1 MDMGVK
7 NLLQSGVRMLSPG
20 QSMAA
25 LAKITRPS
33 VQTLLPASLCVSD
46 FDWGIIMRDAADLPG
61 IFSGLDAPNRP
72 SEGDRPTGYSAASG
86 PVPTGIFAGL
96 DPAERREAIVKQIG
110 DSVEGVVGKK
120 IGPNEPLMDSGLDS
134 LGAVELSNAIAKAV
148 GLELSS
154 TFTIDYPTIS
164 AMVEYVDSTYEVQPA
179 RDLASLATSLDAGR
193 GLPHRNAFFGRMS
206 ANTLEEQTTVLL
218 KDNVSRVPYDRWDFS
233 YIDSIEE
240 AVGAPRFGIF
250 MDDVSKFDPRSFNIM
265 PAEAVYTDPQQ
276 RMLLLHSSKVL
287 SGVPEKE
294 VGSYVS
300 FVSSDYSTLASAHDV
315 PVNAFS
321 FSGTASS
328 VASGRISFCFGLK
341 GPAMSVDV
349 ACAGSLVT
357 AHAAHTSIRAGVVGS
372 CITGGVMLNLVWS
385 TTFILHQGGFLAADG
400 RCKTMDAEADG
411 YARGEAC
418 RVLLLH
424 SEEGTGDVML
434 AGTAANHSGTCST
447 LTAPNGPSQQSVI
460 HQALIQ
466 SAGLAPH
473 SVHALQMHANATSL
487 GDPIEI
493 GASIGV
499 LQEGRGD
506 SNPLMLLSQK
516 GRTGHQEAA
525 AGAVLMT
532 AAWSAAMS
540 QSAASFLHLRLLNPF
555 VAAQFDRAAVQVA
568 VPRCM
573 QRMGPARKDIAIG
586 VSAFAAQGTNAH
598 VVLAGDIVATHSD
611 LRSTSSLRLKR
622 YWITPPASPLI
633 YRNVACVSNRWMR
646 QAKMV
651 LEGRMALRE
660 MAPFWQISLSDRVI
674 VPSGMLLFAGA
685 AAVNACTDTVAAR
698 PVGVQGAMFCNP
710 VTLPQRIPEE
720 GESIRILMSLSSTG
734 KLLGT
739 VENGGDNEHGDPRRM
754 EREDIVAQVS
764 MCPFQKSLR
773 GRSQEGADDQAQ
785 PLMLCSETGT
795 SAVAVTEGA
804 ACRSFDGVLGAI
816 GGSLTCGAESSG
828 DQVPLLS
835 TVEHIVLPHVTRWGD
850 ASERFRVTS
859 ILARH
864 ALEGQDTG
872 SVTSMRLQSIA
883 RAGVICEAR
892 GIESKNIFHG
902 AAGRSDDL
910 ASLPETAPSSVSAEV
925 LRLFQE
931 VEMVRVK
938 SVSSSE
944 LTEGVESDRFR
955 PSEPTHTAL
964 GGFADPEELTP
975 EEQLNSLRT
984 LIKDEVRGLV
994 GYTPAD
1000 DEPLMASGLDSRSA
1014 MELRGMLN
1022 RNLEVKLPATLL
1034 YDCQTVDAI
1043 AEAVIDLEG
1052 AKKKHG
1058 SSDGKERSSQGIDK
1072 EKLELAVNPTPT
1084 VKTLRGSVHRPLF
1097 LAAPGVANGQ
1107 SAYFSFM
1114 SHLAYCDQP
1123 IYTLEKDNAFTI
1135 AELAA
1140 RHVEDILKIQPFGPY
1155 LIGGHSYG
1163 GVVAIE
1169 TAIQLEQVGKEIG
1182 AVFCF
1187 DAPHPCQ
1194 IRGAIQNSMADDRDA
1209 IELME
1214 MILEA
1219 IDFGLERGGWPDMNI
1234 MEKYAYFAPVYRVMR
1249 DENFTVAQVREQVL
1263 AIADA
1268 IKRGD
1273 QPSDMRHHNFPGRLN
1288 TGQVFFFR
1296 AHDRGAVAYVQ
1307 DKDDELFS
1315 HGVGYKDVVSD
1326 LTVLDVPGDHFSMLR
1341 QSPRDMDFV
1350 QSTMKQVLY
1359 DFGWSELKG
1368 HDDKPFKL
1376 SEDDAREMEEYLS
1389 KMGIKRENISD
1400 SLKKEMPWAFGDA
1413 TFGASDFGGCRS
1425 DSDDEDPR
1433 SVVTN
1438 VFDVVLEAPS
1448 EPLLTKEVDVVH
1460 INSTIHEDAIPV
1472 FFFHDITGS
1481 IEYARPLAE
1490 YMDMPCFGVKMPDV
1504 RRLGTIES
1512 LEHLVETYVEAVKA
1526 KHPHGPYIFSGCGFG
1541 CQLAYEAACQLGEQ
1555 QVCGVLIFDGQIT
1568 LPELQTDVVWCAL
1581 YSVVAPQVTV
1591 GEFVAEMQSHEA
1603 FDEQLDFLGGYC
1615 PQNFERKEWD
1625 AVINSTLLQ
1634 AHFCALAAEQYD
1646 PQKLYSGPA
1655 FMLSSQDNPAA
1666 DAAEIDA
1673 RSFMIKL
1680 VATTHAGLDAP
1691 NAAATSAVMKSCI
1704 ANGLEAWEDMAL
1716 KESECRLS
1724 ESRALMRSLGDPG
1737 RSEGVPYVETW
1748 ISSGMPTTST
1758 SEWSTSP
1765 ANSAM
1770 ILEKVDRLIS
1780 EMNSEHEALEEG
1792 KRELGEAGPSGER
1805 GEEDSGEDA

>member
-1 MDMGVK
+1 
-7 NLLQSGVRMLSPG
+7 
-20 QSMAA
+20 MAS
-25 LAKITRPS
+25 LAKIMNSFKPENCLQS
-33 VQTLLPASLCVSD
+33 LLPASMCAND
-46 FDWGIIMRDAADLPG
+46 FDWGLIMRNAADVPG
-61 IFSGLDAPNRP
+61 LFSGLEAPDKP
-72 SEGDRPTGYSAASG
+72 SEGDPPTGYSAAAELG
-86 PVPTGIFAGL
+86 QTGIFAGL

-120 IGPNEPLMDSGLDS
+120 VGPNEPLMDSGLDS

-164 AMVEYVDSTYEVQPA
+164 AMVEYVDSTYEVQPG
-179 RDLASLATSLDAGR
+179 RDLASLTTSLDAGR
-193 GLPHRNAFFGRMS
+193 GVPHRNAFFGRMS

-218 KDNVSRVPYDRWDFS
+218 KDNVSRVPYERWDFS
-233 YIDSIEE
+233 YIDSIED

-250 MDDVSKFDPRSFNIM
+250 MDDVSKFDPRGFNIM

-276 RMLLLHSSKVL
+276 RILLLHSSKIL
-287 SGVPEKE
+287 SGVSEKG

-424 SEEGTGDVML
+424 SKEGTGDVML

-460 HQALIQ
+460 HQALFQ
-466 SAGLAPH
+466 SAGLAPR

-506 SNPLMLLSQK
+506 CNPLMLLSQK

-555 VAAQFDRAAVQVA
+555 VATQFDKAAVQVA

-598 VVLAGDIVATHSD
+598 VVLAGDIVGPHSD
-611 LRSTSSLRLKR
+611 LKSDLTSSLRLKR
-622 YWITPPASPLI
+622 YWITPPSNPLI

-660 MAPFWQISLSDRVI
+660 MAPFWQISLGNRVI

-698 PVGVQGAMFCNP
+698 PVGVQEAMFCNP
-710 VTLPQRIPEE
+710 VTLPQRIPED

-764 MCPFQKSLR
+764 MCPFQKNLR
-773 GRSQEGADDQAQ
+773 GRSQEQADDLAQ
-785 PLMLCSETGT
+785 PLWLRSESDS

-804 ACRSFDGVLGAI
+804 VCRSFDGVLGAI
-816 GGSLTCGAESSG
+816 GGSLTCGAEASG

-835 TVEHIVLPHVTRWGD
+835 TVEHIVLPHVTRWADG
-850 ASERFRVTS
+850 SERFRVTS
-859 ILARH
+859 NLARQ
-864 ALEGQDTG
+864 ALEGQDMG
-872 SVTSMRLQSIA
+872 SVTSMRLQSTA

-902 AAGRSDDL
+902 VAGRSDDL
-910 ASLPETAPSSVSAEV
+910 ASQPETAPSSVSAEV

-944 LTEGVESDRFR
+944 VTEGVESDRFR

-964 GGFADPEELTP
+964 GGVDMDPEELTP

-1052 AKKKHG
+1052 EKKKNAPRG
-1058 SSDGKERSSQGIDK
+1058 SSNGKERSSQGIDK

-1169 TAIQLEQVGKEIG
+1169 TAIQLEQAGREIG

-1288 TGQVFFFR
+1288 TGQVYFFR

-1307 DKDDELFS
+1307 DQDDVFFS
-1315 HGVGYKDVVSD
+1315 HGVGYKDIVSD

-1413 TFGASDFGGCRS
+1413 TFGASDFGGSRS

-1448 EPLLTKEVDVVH
+1448 EPLLAKEVDVVH

-1555 QVCGVLIFDGQIT
+1555 QVSGVLIFDGQIT
-1568 LPELQTDVVWCAL
+1568 LPELQRDVVWCAL

-1615 PQNFERKEWD
+1615 PGNFERKEWD

-1737 RSEGVPYVETW
+1737 RSEGVPYVESW

-1765 ANSAM
+1765 ANSAL

-1805 GEEDSGEDA
+1805 REDSGEDA